1 MIDPNSNDLILG
13 SQLSRHSDLLP
24 HLVRSERQGQAVI
37 HHLNPPISPEGKLY
51 TLSPEDQDL
60 KIVFRAMSDGSGFYP
75 YDVYNPQPNSMDS
88 DTLGTTAGEYIVV
101 PLRSTS
107 ATPYGFGSQQVFV
120 ANVIGSKD
128 DPIPYNYTS
137 WMKVINGVLHLKD
150 YPTCQVQTD
159 SIYVPRAT
167 KTGTTLWQIAVTN
180 STVQTQRNAIKDRD
194 YEKQSKRS
202 LDELDGAHVVLDSVN
217 QSVEAGKDVYMLAI
231 PHWLNV
237 MSFPT
242 DNEPWGTRFAM
253 KTIPNAV
260 GVKLSGYNP
269 NPYPRS

>member
-128 DPIPYNYTS
+128 DPKPIAVNSWIDVIKSVLNLEKTS
-137 WMKVINGVLHLKD
+137 
-150 YPTCQVQTD
+150 CQVREDLIYDADNNTQVSAKDFATQKQATETRS
-159 SIYVPRAT
+159 SIN
-167 KTGTTLWQIAVTN
+167 TN
-180 STVQTQRNAIKDRD
+180 MLV
-194 YEKQSKRS
+194 
-202 LDELDGAHVVLDSVN
+202 GGHVVQDSRNKTV
-217 QSVEAGKDVYMLAI
+217 SAGETVYLMVI
-231 PHWLNV
+231 RQWLNI
-237 MSFPT
+237 MKYPSE
-242 DNEPWGTRFAM
+242 NQKEWGTKFAM
-253 KTIPNAV
+253 QTIPNAV
-260 GVKLSGYNP
+260 GVKLSGYLC
-269 NPYPRS
+269 RG